1 MTAAASRRNYAG
13 PLRAAILDWAGT
25 TVDYGCCAP
34 AIVFMDVFKKHGVEI
49 SVSEARGPMGSAK
62 REHIAQIAAMPR
74 VAEGWKLAHGRASM
88 EGDIDRMYAD
98 FIPMQVKCIKDYADI
113 IPGTIEAIAS
123 MRARG
128 MKIGATTGYSREM
141 MDELEPIAA
150 KQGYAPDVSVTA
162 SDVAVGR
169 PAPWMAVKCLIEFNV
184 FPAAA
189 AVKIGDTVP
198 DIGEGLNG
206 GMWTVA
212 VAKTGNEVGLSLPE
226 LEAADPAELERR
238 LTIARAKLRD
248 AGAHYV
254 VDGIEEVAS
263 VIDRINERLAAGEKP

>member
-1 MTAAASRRNYAG
+1 M
-13 PLRAAILDWAGT
+13 
-25 TVDYGCCAP
+25 DYGCCAP

-49 SVSEARGPMGSAK
+49 SVSEARGPMGAAK
-62 REHIAQIAAMPR
+62 RDHIAQIAAMRR
-74 VAEGWKLAHGRASM
+74 VAEGWKSVHGRASTD
-88 EGDIDRMYAD
+88 GDIDRMYAD

-123 MRARG
+123 MRGRG
-128 MKIGATTGYSREM
+128 MKIGGTTGYSREM

-162 SDVAVGR
+162 SDVAAGR
-169 PAPWMAVKCLIEFNV
+169 PAPWMAVKCLMEMNV
-184 FPAAA
+184 YPPEA

-212 VAKTGNEVGLSLPE
+212 VAKTGNEVGLSLLE
-226 LEAADPAELERR
+226 LEAISATELERR
-238 LTIARAKLRD
+238 LTIARAKLAD